1 VVWAGAVMVGALLA
15 IVDWRWIGR
24 PVFAP
29 VLAAGVLGGFII
41 NKVSPFTFGVRD
53 HFMEGVILAAGSVLA
68 LVGYV
73 FAVICQSLPKK
84 MPK

>member
-1 VVWAGAVMVGALLA
+1 
-15 IVDWRWIGR
+15 
-24 PVFAP
+24 
-29 VLAAGVLGGFII
+29 
-41 NKVSPFTFGVRD
+41 
-53 HFMEGVILAAGSVLA
+53 MEGVILAAGSVLA